1 MLKFHNPYLHGLL
14 EPGKCGAQSARL
26 VKTIVGLKLLSINR
40 HLLLLH
46 DLQPFSMNPKA
57 CHMDTYKC
65 KYKVNR

>member
-1 MLKFHNPYLHGLL
+1 
-14 EPGKCGAQSARL
+14 
-26 VKTIVGLKLLSINR
+26 VGLKLLSINR